1 VSDTHYVLTTAR
13 PTGGAP
19 DLTSLRGWAV
29 ADAYARFRRQARGDV
44 LLVPGLGVGPAGDG
58 AAASDVL
65 DALGIAIDADRLPAL
80 DDPAVERWGRWLLE
94 QLEAS
99 GSIYQRADEGWR
111 LRGAKAHEES
121 ERRLDELADWSK
133 AALAGQRK
141 LLEHVDDPGDS
152 GTDLEQSLS
161 KLAAAGWS
169 VDAKKDKGP
178 ATIYYAAGDL
188 PLVRGDDWR
197 GGALAPRF
205 AAALA
210 VLLAALPAD
219 RRDDPP
225 PGDPELLAGLLPAL
239 AIVGPDAGEALLDLR
254 TVAKALRDAGGL
266 ALPDGEP
273 LGPVLAHAKLGLRAA
288 PSSNGSAPDAAVDAT
303 APAALVAA
311 HGGDAVRFA
320 LLHAAAPAKR
330 FHAGA
335 DVVGYAAAFLGRLC
349 ELATARLDG
358 AAAGDRIDAD
368 DELRRRLAGWCDT
381 AVARTAENYERLDMH
396 RATRNAIAL
405 LARIDDFAA
414 RAAERAGGELAG
426 ADREAVAVALT
437 VLARLLVPL
446 APAAAGE
453 LWKRAGRDGELAE
466 AGWPTAQRE
475 LAAA

>member
-1 VSDTHYVLTTAR
+1 VSDAHYVLTTAR
-13 PTGGAP
+13 PTGGDP

-29 ADAYARFRRQARGDV
+29 ADAYARFRRQAGDDV
-44 LLVPGLGVGPAGDG
+44 LFVPGLGEPGGG
-58 AAASDVL
+58 ADASDVL
-65 DALGIAIDADRLPAL
+65 VALGIDFDADRLPAL
-80 DDPAVERWGRWLLE
+80 DDPAIERWGQWLLE
-94 QLEAS
+94 QLDAA
-99 GSIYQRADEGWR
+99 GAIYQRAGEGWR
-111 LRGAKAHEES
+111 LRNAKAHEES
-121 ERRLDELADWSK
+121 ERRLDELDSWNK
-133 AALAGQRK
+133 AALSGQRK

-178 ATIYYAAGDL
+178 PTIFYAAGDL
-188 PLVRGDDWR
+188 PLVRGEDWR
-197 GGALAPRF
+197 APGALDPRF

-210 VLLAALPAD
+210 ALIGALPAD
-219 RRDDPP
+219 RREDPP
-225 PGDPELLAGLLPAL
+225 PGDAELLARLLPAL
-239 AIVGPDAGEALLDLR
+239 AIVGPDAALALLDLR

-273 LGPVLAHAKLGLRAA
+273 LGPVLTHAKLGLRAA
-288 PSSNGSAPDAAVDAT
+288 PSSNGAAPDAAGDAT
-303 APAALVAA
+303 APAALVTA

-335 DVVGYAAAFLGRLC
+335 DVVGYAAAFLGRLR

-358 AAAGDRIDAD
+358 SATGDRIDAD

-396 RATRNAIAL
+396 RATRNVIAL

-414 RAAERAGGELAG
+414 RASERGGGELAG

-446 APAAAGE
+446 APAAAAE
-453 LWKRAGRDGELAE
+453 LWKRTGRGGELVE

-475 LAAA
+475 PAAA